1 MSIES
6 ICDFIRD
13 EARMLT
19 FEDGFLG
26 AMRKLAKKMPESCEL
41 RYDLNS
47 AVVVFAGDMIVL
59 RIVPDRDW
67 YGYTKRLLVFGECK
81 LIA

>member
-6 ICDFIRD
+6 QCDAIRA
-13 EARMLT
+13 EARTLT
-19 FEDGFLG
+19 LEESFLR
-26 AMRKLAKKMPESCEL
+26 AMRRLAETMPESYEL

-47 AVVVFAGDMIVL
+47 AAVVFAGDMIVL

-67 YGYTKRLLVFGECK
+67 YGYAKRLLVFDECK
-81 LIA
+81 LIG